1 MVSRL
6 WRLGLDLTTLIL
18 LLLLSA
24 RYVYIASL
32 WWVQLL
38 AVGLPLGMGFYSVLL
53 LLGWTRIGWARRTIA
68 LLVFLI
74 FLSRFGPWWG
84 NVQSPHDAE
93 GSTLKVFSYNVFQT
107 RLDALGQAQVLVDT
121 LMTLEPDVVALQE
134 WWANV
139 RRDGTPVGRT
149 SSQMLVRQTGL
160 KPHGNIR
167 LPSAQMPLG
176 TLFTRCEAAEAEVIP
191 LPRDP
196 YRRFMARRFSRVVCD
211 IDGVPVA
218 LYNVHLETYG
228 ADKPWDDDAL
238 RDATHRRSRVRDFL
252 QTYRL
257 AIASRENQAWVVRKR
272 LEEEPLPFI
281 LLGDFNATRHQHV
294 YREIAAGYSDVCV
307 GRSWLEGGTYHTA
320 LPLVTIDFIITS
332 KHFRTEE
339 CRIVDL
345 SVSDH
350 RPQFA
355 SIVFLHPPQRPQ

>member
-84 NVQSPHDAE
+84 NVQSPHDVE
-93 GSTLKVFSYNVFQT
+93 GATLKVFSYNVFQT

-211 IDGVPVA
+211 IDGV
-218 LYNVHLETYG
+218 
-228 ADKPWDDDAL
+228 
-238 RDATHRRSRVRDFL
+238 
-252 QTYRL
+252 
-257 AIASRENQAWVVRKR
+257 
-272 LEEEPLPFI
+272 
-281 LLGDFNATRHQHV
+281 
-294 YREIAAGYSDVCV
+294 
-307 GRSWLEGGTYHTA
+307 
-320 LPLVTIDFIITS
+320 
-332 KHFRTEE
+332 
-339 CRIVDL
+339 
-345 SVSDH
+345 
-350 RPQFA
+350 
-355 SIVFLHPPQRPQ
+355 

>member
-1 MVSRL
+1 MVRRL
-6 WRLGLDLTTLIL
+6 WRLGLDLTTILL

-24 RYVYIASL
+24 RLVYVASL

-38 AVGLPLGMGFYSVLL
+38 AVGLPLGMGFYGVLL
-53 LLGWTRIGWARRTIA
+53 LLGWSRIGWARRTIA
-68 LLVFLI
+68 ILVFLV
-74 FLSRFGPWWG
+74 FFSRFGPWW
-84 NVQSPHDAE
+84 NNISSPQDAE
-93 GSTLKVFSYNVFQT
+93 GSTLKVLSYNVFQT
-107 RLDALGQAQVLVDT
+107 RLDAVGQAQVLVDT
-121 LMTLEPDVVALQE
+121 LLVLNPDVVALQE

-167 LPSAQMPLG
+167 LPSAKMPLG
-176 TLFTRCEAAEAEVIP
+176 TLFTRCEATDAEVIP

-196 YRRFMARRFSRVVCD
+196 YRQFMARSFSRVVCE

-228 ADKPWDDDAL
+228 AAKPWDDEAL
-238 RDATHRRSRVRDFL
+238 RDASDRRSRVRDFL

-257 AIASRENQAWVVRKR
+257 AIASRENQARFVRKQ
-272 LEEEPLPFI
+272 LAEEPLPFI
-281 LLGDFNATRHQHV
+281 LMGDFNATRHQHV
-294 YREIAAGYSDVCV
+294 YREITAGFSDVCV

-332 KHFRTEE
+332 KHFRTDG
-339 CRIVDL
+339 CRAVDL
-345 SVSDH
+345 NVSDH
-350 RPQFA
+350 RPQLA
-355 SIVFLHPPQRPQ
+355 SVVLLHPPQRPQ